1 MTVYECVVTA
11 LLCACAAHCV
21 LLDAASI
28 LVLLRK
34 ARLYALG
41 LLAMAVGRDKRWRS
55 RRVDARTVRA
65 ARLVE
70 SKRLVFVR
78 HGESEWNRIFN
89 VGPKA
94 LAPFK
99 LAIALLREGA
109 LLLRGDPGSVFLDA
123 PLTTLGLEQA
133 QAVAAL
139 LRGPPAGPAAA
150 LELATLRGDATAPRT
165 SVVVSSNLRRAAQT
179 AALAFQHRLRGGE
192 AVRVLSCLQEIS
204 NNVDAVAL
212 APPGAAPDLPRVPA
226 PLRGPGAFDGA
237 GNLGTKPPRGDG
249 RRRLEAFCAY
259 ALAADEG
266 CVVAV
271 GHSLWFRSFFDEFL
285 PSDAAHVARV
295 AKIRNGGVVACDLE
309 SRLLPSGVPVFS
321 IPPDSVAEIH
331 LGFDV
336 DKLPGRA
343 RRGSPAA
350 RPLVGVPPARSVV
363 LSPIRPARARDPA
376 SPPRGAKLAL

>member
-1 MTVYECVVTA
+1 MTVYEFVVTA

-94 LAPFK
+94 IAPFK
-99 LAIALLREGA
+99 LAVALVREA
-109 LLLRGDPGSVFLDA
+109 VLFLRGDPGSIFLDA

-139 LRGPPAGPAAA
+139 LREPPAGPTVA

-179 AALAFQHRLRGGE
+179 AALAFQHRVRG
-192 AVRVLSCLQEIS
+192 RVELKPSTRLQCERIS
-204 NNVDAVAL
+204 
-212 APPGAAPDLPRVPA
+212 P
-226 PLRGPGAFDGA
+226 
-237 GNLGTKPPRGDG
+237 
-249 RRRLEAFCAY
+249 
-259 ALAADEG
+259 
-266 CVVAV
+266 
-271 GHSLWFRSFFDEFL
+271 
-285 PSDAAHVARV
+285 
-295 AKIRNGGVVACDLE
+295 
-309 SRLLPSGVPVFS
+309 
-321 IPPDSVAEIH
+321 
-331 LGFDV
+331 
-336 DKLPGRA
+336 
-343 RRGSPAA
+343 GSPCGRSAAA
-350 RPLVGVPPARSVV
+350 RPAPRS
-363 LSPIRPARARDPA
+363 SGR
-376 SPPRGAKLAL
+376 

>member
-1 MTVYECVVTA
+1 MTVYEFVVTA

-65 ARLVE
+65 ARLVDT
-70 SKRLVFVR
+70 KRLVFVR

-99 LAIALLREGA
+99 LAIALVREAA

-133 QAVAAL
+133 QAVAAV

-271 GHSLWFRSFFDEFL
+271 GHSPWFPSFFDDVSRATRPTSRASRRSATAASSPATSSRGSCRAAC
-285 PSDAAHVARV
+285 PSSRSRRRPSRRSRAASGAR
-295 AKIRNGGVVACDLE
+295 RPRGRSSACPRRGPSS
-309 SRLLPSGVPVFS
+309 SRPSG
-321 IPPDSVAEIH
+321 
-331 LGFDV
+331 
-336 DKLPGRA
+336 
-343 RRGSPAA
+343 
-350 RPLVGVPPARSVV
+350 
-363 LSPIRPARARDPA
+363 
-376 SPPRGAKLAL
+376 PRGPATRRRRRAAPSSRCDEDYS